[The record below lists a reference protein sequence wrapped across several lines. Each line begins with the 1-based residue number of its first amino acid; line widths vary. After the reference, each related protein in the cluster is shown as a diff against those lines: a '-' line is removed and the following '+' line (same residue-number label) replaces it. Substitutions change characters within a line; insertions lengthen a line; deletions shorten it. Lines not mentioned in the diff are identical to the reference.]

1 MRGEFAPAPDASTL
15 AAEVTQLASAAPA
28 TSKQPIT
35 AQGPTAPATVN
46 RASVGAATLSNR
58 PLASTT
64 AHDDAKA
71 RSSSARG
78 PEPTSSA
85 SPVLRSEGTAGGPK
99 LSVMPDRGG
108 RSDLIAAARR
118 AAQATSGG
126 AASGHGACA
135 PELALRTPA
144 SGIGR
149 LHALIGATAA
159 VLIVLGLIQT
169 LVSPADE
176 TTLIT
181 PSNTTLSPD
190 TLPALGPGLA
200 RVSVPAIAASTASPF
215 LSTSMPEPEA
225 TGKVR
230 LLPAA
235 TNGTAAA
242 TAASTIPIAPRLPW
256 AAATSILPRRVLH
269 NKKCVRAWRVRRTSV
284 ECARL
289 SAESRAYFAGIPPA
303 MPSR

>member
-1 MRGEFAPAPDASTL
+1 VEVILGAVARVADQLALIETSMRGEFAPAPDASTL

-28 TSKQPIT
+28 
-35 AQGPTAPATVN
+35 G
-46 RASVGAATLSNR
+46 GA
-58 PLASTT
+58 
-64 AHDDAKA
+64 
-71 RSSSARG
+71 
-78 PEPTSSA
+78 
-85 SPVLRSEGTAGGPK
+85 K

-118 AAQATSGG
+118 AAQAASGG
-126 AASGHGACA
+126 AASGHDACA
-135 PELALRTPA
+135 PELAVLSPA

-149 LHALIGATAA
+149 LHPLIGATAA
-159 VLIVLGLIQT
+159 ILIVLGLIQI

-176 TTLIT
+176 TTLMM
-181 PSNTTLSPD
+181 PSHTALGPD
-190 TLPALGPGLA
+190 ALPALGPGLA
-200 RVSVPAIAASTASPF
+200 SVPAITAS
-215 LSTSMPEPEA
+215 EPEA

-230 LLPAA
+230 LSPAA

-242 TAASTIPIAPRLPW
+242 TAASTIPVAPRLRRTAP
-256 AAATSILPRRVLH
+256 TSILQHRVLH

>member
-1 MRGEFAPAPDASTL
+1 MEVILAAVARLADQLALIETSMRGEFAPAPDASTL

-28 TSKQPIT
+28 
-35 AQGPTAPATVN
+35 G
-46 RASVGAATLSNR
+46 GA
-58 PLASTT
+58 
-64 AHDDAKA
+64 
-71 RSSSARG
+71 
-78 PEPTSSA
+78 
-85 SPVLRSEGTAGGPK
+85 K

-118 AAQATSGG
+118 AAQAASGG
-126 AASGHGACA
+126 AASGHDACA
-135 PELALRTPA
+135 PELAVLSPA

-149 LHALIGATAA
+149 LHPLIGATAA
-159 VLIVLGLIQT
+159 VLIVLGLIQI

-176 TTLIT
+176 TTLMM
-181 PSNTTLSPD
+181 PSHTALGPD
-190 TLPALGPGLA
+190 ALPALGPGLA
-200 RVSVPAIAASTASPF
+200 SVPAITASAADPF
-215 LSTSMPEPEA
+215 LSASTPEPEA

-230 LLPAA
+230 LSPAA

-242 TAASTIPIAPRLPW
+242 TAASTIPVAPRLRR
-256 AAATSILPRRVLH
+256 AAPTSILQHRVPH